1 MEKLKILRA
10 NEVATLSKNCYE
22 SLYWKKNLLVCGL
35 DEAGR
40 GPLAGPLVA
49 AAVILPNGT
58 KYRLLKDSKI
68 MTPQERERAFIWIC
82 ANAAYGLGIVP
93 LYHIDQ
99 HNIWHATLWGMRRAV
114 LQLLYG
120 TKIQPGAFLVDA
132 MPLSLMGTPYER
144 IPVHAFVYGEQLSCS
159 VAAASIVAKV
169 VRDRIMEYMAPCFP
183 LYKLE
188 KNKGYAT
195 SEHCEYLQQHGQSLA
210 HRVSYMTSL
219 EERVLGIKHAWKQQ
233 QLC

>member
-10 NEVATLSKNCYE
+10 NEIATLSKNCYE
-22 SLYWKKNLLVCGL
+22 SFYWKKNLLVCGL
-35 DEAGR
+35 DESGR
-40 GPLAGPLVA
+40 GPLAGPLVT

-58 KYRLLKDSKI
+58 RYRLLKDSKM

-82 ANAAYGLGIVP
+82 TNAVYGFGIVP
-93 LYHIDQ
+93 LHRIDQ
-99 HNIWHATLWGMRRAV
+99 YNIWHATLWGMRRAV
-114 LQLLYG
+114 LQLLYD
-120 TKIQPGAFLVDA
+120 THIQPGAFLVDA
-132 MPLSLMGTPYER
+132 MPLSLMGTSYEK
-144 IPVHAFVYGEQLSCS
+144 IPIHAFVHGEQLSCS

-169 VRDRIMEYMAPCFP
+169 IRDRIMEHVAPCFP

-195 SEHCEYLQQHGQSLA
+195 LEHYAYLQQHGQSLA

-219 EERVLGIKHAWKQQ
+219 EERMSRINHAWKQQ